1 MINRKSRILGTGM
14 AVPERIVTN
23 FDMEKLVETTD
34 EWIRTRTGISER
46 RFADGDVTNSSL
58 SIQASEMALKNA
70 GITADQID
78 LIIVA
83 TITPDMVFPA
93 TACIVQDKIGA
104 TKAAAFDLEAAC
116 SGFLYGLAVADRF
129 IASGMYKYALVI
141 GTEVMSKIIDIKDRN
156 TCVLFGDGSGAV
168 VVGPSEDDSRG
179 LLGFDLGSDGAGGK
193 YLYMPA
199 GGSEK
204 PATHETVEARE
215 HFLKMEGKEVF
226 KFAVRVMEN
235 ASLRAIENSGLSFDE
250 IDFLVPHQANERII
264 LAAAKR
270 LQLPM
275 EKVQV
280 NLDKYGNMSAA
291 SIPVALH
298 EAVTQGKLN
307 EGDHVVMVGFGGG
320 LTWGAT
326 VMKW

>member
-14 AVPERIVTN
+14 ALPERIVTN
-23 FDMEKLVETTD
+23 FDMEKIVETSD

-46 RFADGDVTNSSL
+46 RFAEGNETNSSL
-58 SIQASEMALKNA
+58 SIQAAQMALKNA
-70 GITADQID
+70 GVTADQID

-104 TKAAAFDLEAAC
+104 TKAAAFNLEAAC

-129 IASGMYKYALVI
+129 VASGMHKYVLVI
-141 GTEVMSKIIDIKDRN
+141 GTEVMSKIVDFKDRN

-168 VVGPSEDDSRG
+168 VVGPSEDNDRG
-179 LLGFDLGSDGAGGK
+179 LLGFDLGSDGSGGK
-193 YLYMPA
+193 YLYVPA
-199 GGSEK
+199 GGTEK

-215 HFLKMEGKEVF
+215 HFIKMEGKEVF

-235 ASLRAIENSGLSFDE
+235 ASLRAIENSGVSFED

-298 EAVTQGKLN
+298 EAVIQGKLK
-307 EGDHVVMVGFGGG
+307 EGDHVIMVGFGGG
-320 LTWGAT
+320 LTWGAC

>member
-1 MINRKSRILGTGM
+1 MNNRKSRVLGTGM
-14 AVPERIVTN
+14 ALPERIVTN
-23 FDMEKLVETTD
+23 FDMEKIVETSD

-46 RFADGDVTNSSL
+46 RFVSEGQTNSDL
-58 SIQASEMALKNA
+58 SVLAAEMAMKNA
-70 GITADQID
+70 GVTADQID

-93 TACIVQDKIGA
+93 TACIVQDRIGA
-104 TKAAAFDLEAAC
+104 SKAAAFDLEAAC
-116 SGFLYGLAVADRF
+116 SGFLYGMAVADRF
-129 IASGMYKYALVI
+129 IASGMHQYALVI
-141 GTEVMSKIIDIKDRN
+141 GTEVMSKIIDFQDRN

-168 VVGPSEDDSRG
+168 VLGPSEGQDRG
-179 LLGFDLGSDGAGGK
+179 LLGFDLGSDGSGGK
-193 YLYMPA
+193 YLYVPA
-199 GGSEK
+199 GGTEK
-204 PATHETVEARE
+204 PATQETVAARE
-215 HFLKMEGKEVF
+215 HFIKMEGKEVF

-235 ASLRAIENSGLSFDE
+235 ASLRAIENSGVTFED

-270 LQLPM
+270 LALPM

-280 NLDKYGNMSAA
+280 NLNKYGNMSAA

-298 EAVTQGKLN
+298 EAVAQGKLN

-320 LTWGAT
+320 LTWGAC

>member
-1 MINRKSRILGTGM
+1 MNNRKSRVLGTGM
-14 AVPERIVTN
+14 ALPERIVTN
-23 FDMEKLVETTD
+23 FDMEKIVETSD

-46 RFADGDVTNSSL
+46 RFVSEGQNNSDL
-58 SIQASEMALKNA
+58 SVLAAEMAMKNA
-70 GITADQID
+70 GVTADQID

-93 TACIVQDKIGA
+93 TACIVQDRIGA
-104 TKAAAFDLEAAC
+104 SKAAAFDLEAAC
-116 SGFLYGLAVADRF
+116 SGFLYGMAVADRF
-129 IASGMYKYALVI
+129 IASGMHQYALVI
-141 GTEVMSKIIDIKDRN
+141 GTEVMSKIIDFQDRN

-168 VVGPSEDDSRG
+168 VLGPSEGQDRG
-179 LLGFDLGSDGAGGK
+179 LLGFDLGSDGSGGK
-193 YLYMPA
+193 YLYVPA
-199 GGSEK
+199 GGTEK
-204 PATHETVEARE
+204 PATQETVAARE
-215 HFLKMEGKEVF
+215 HFIKMEGKEVF

-235 ASLRAIENSGLSFDE
+235 ASLRAIENSGVTFED

-270 LQLPM
+270 LALPM

-280 NLDKYGNMSAA
+280 NLNKYGNMSAA

-298 EAVTQGKLN
+298 EAVVQGKLN

-320 LTWGAT
+320 LTWGAC

>member
-1 MINRKSRILGTGM
+1 MNNRKSRVLGTGM
-14 AVPERIVTN
+14 ALPERIVTN
-23 FDMEKLVETTD
+23 FDMEKIVETSD

-46 RFADGDVTNSSL
+46 RFVSEGQNNSDL
-58 SIQASEMALKNA
+58 SVLAAEMAMKNA
-70 GITADQID
+70 GVTADQID

-93 TACIVQDKIGA
+93 TACIVQDRIGA
-104 TKAAAFDLEAAC
+104 SKAAAFDLEAAC
-116 SGFLYGLAVADRF
+116 SGFLYGMAVADRF
-129 IASGMYKYALVI
+129 IASGMHQYALVI
-141 GTEVMSKIIDIKDRN
+141 GTEVMSKIIDFQDRN

-168 VVGPSEDDSRG
+168 VLGPSEDQDRG
-179 LLGFDLGSDGAGGK
+179 LLGFDLGSDGSGGK
-193 YLYMPA
+193 YLYVPA
-199 GGSEK
+199 GGTEK
-204 PATHETVEARE
+204 PATQETVAARE
-215 HFLKMEGKEVF
+215 HFIKMEGKEVF

-235 ASLRAIENSGLSFDE
+235 ASLRAIENSGVTFED

-270 LQLPM
+270 LALPM

-280 NLDKYGNMSAA
+280 NLNKYGNMSAA

-298 EAVTQGKLN
+298 EAVAQGKLN

-320 LTWGAT
+320 LTWGAC